1 MEFSDIQPVSQSG
14 HLQEQF
20 SINDAADL
28 SLIFNSRSNAG
39 DQVEVFLSIA
49 SNSKFRF

>member
-20 SINDAADL
+20 SINSAADL
-28 SLIFNSRSNAG
+28 SLTALFIFMGDSNN
-39 DQVEVFLSIA
+39 I
-49 SNSKFRF
+49 